1 MTTEIRDLTLDD
13 LPACLALAQDRA
25 WLPEEHK
32 WRLLFDVGTVYG
44 VRDEAGGL
52 VGTTVLTRFGGG
64 LAAISMVLVAGRC
77 GGRGLGR
84 RLMEHALVAAGEA
97 TVILW
102 ATEYGRPLYEKLGFV
117 VDGLTHTYAGRFS
130 APASDGGAG
139 SRPAVP
145 ASGGAAGSRP
155 AVPASGGAA
164 GSRPAVPADL
174 PALIALDAEVAGADR
189 GELVRRLPGFTEQ
202 LRVVERGGVISG
214 YGGAWR
220 NLAEVVVGPVVAGNL
235 DDARTLIGDLAG
247 AVSGGV
253 RLDLDDRH
261 PSLLGWAA
269 ERGLALRRS
278 TVTMVR
284 GGRELP
290 GERGR
295 WFAPVM
301 QALG

>member
-1 MTTEIRDLTLDD
+1 MTAEIRNLTLDD
-13 LPACLALAQDRA
+13 LPACLALAQDRE
-25 WLPEEHK
+25 WLAEEHK

-44 VRDEAGGL
+44 VRDEEGGL

-64 LAAISMVLVAGRC
+64 LAAISMVLVASRC

-130 APASDGGAG
+130 
-139 SRPAVP
+139 VP
-145 ASGGAAGSRP
+145 DSGGP
-155 AVPASGGAA
+155 A

-174 PALIALDAEVAGADR
+174 AALIALDAEVAGADR
-189 GELVRRLPGFTEQ
+189 SALVRRLPGFTEQ

-220 NLAEVVVGPVVAGNL
+220 NLDEVVVGPVVAGSL

-269 ERGLALRRS
+269 DRGLGLRKS